1 MNIVVNGE
9 KRLVRESSSMIDLLH
24 ILGLQDKQSI
34 AVAIN
39 GEVLPKKDHLKY
51 IIKEHDIIEI
61 VHAIGGGL

>member
-9 KRLVRESSSMIDLLH
+9 KRLVRESSSIIELLH
-24 ILGLQDKQSI
+24 ILGLQDKLSI